1 MVAEVEEVM
10 VLRLDPLQLLY
21 QEQQEDLVVV
31 ADQDIVKEQVTLL
44 QLLHLKEIMVEKE
57 EVL

>member
-1 MVAEVEEVM
+1 MEEEM